1 MYENGHKVERCFVV
15 NLRRFLPELAE
26 NYSAIFLSEKEMANM
41 SAYVV

>member
-26 NYSAIFLSEKEMANM
+26 NYSAILLSEEEMANIP
-41 SAYVV
+41 AFVV